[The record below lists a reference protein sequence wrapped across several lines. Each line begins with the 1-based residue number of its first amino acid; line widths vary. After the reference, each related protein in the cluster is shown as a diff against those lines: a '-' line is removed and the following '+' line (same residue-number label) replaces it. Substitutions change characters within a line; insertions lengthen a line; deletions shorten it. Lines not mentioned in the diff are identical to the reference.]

1 VAPKSAELRAGEQ
14 HSAADSAPDTRALPP
29 EFIASIRGVE
39 DRLDLDLLTLAFQFS
54 AEKHAGQKRSSGED
68 YITHCVAVASI
79 LAEIHPDTISI
90 AASFLH
96 DVVEDSTSTV
106 EEVRQEF
113 GTEIATLVDGL
124 TKISRVE
131 IRSLA
136 ERQVE
141 SYRKLLLS
149 MARDAR
155 VIIVKL
161 ADRLHNMRTLEHLD
175 RDRQRRIAL
184 ETREIYAPLA
194 HRLGMARVRWELED
208 LAFKFLEPDE
218 YRSLAD
224 TISVKRSEREDLI
237 RQMVGP
243 LREELRA
250 AGLDCKVEGRAK
262 HLWSIHRKMALRQ
275 KPYEEIYDVLAV
287 RVVLPTIRD
296 CYHALGVIHNKWTPL
311 TERFHDYIATPKS
324 NLYQSLHTT
333 IFGPGGRLYEIQLRT
348 EEMHRTAELGIAAHW
363 RYKEGATGDE
373 VDETLTWFRQVLEW
387 QQETREPD
395 EFLEFL
401 KIDLFQ
407 DEIFVF
413 TPAGDVKQLPKGA
426 TPIDFAFAV
435 HTEVGRRCAGAKV
448 NGRIAPLSRA
458 LRNGDT
464 VEILTSDS
472 QTPSRDW
479 LGFVQTTRARHR
491 IRQWIRREEQDIA
504 ARLGREI
511 LAREWKKRKAKPEES
526 DLAEAAG
533 ILGIDGGADG
543 LHAAV
548 GRGDIGLTRVA
559 RAVLREEAEA
569 GRPERDPSPLHK
581 LVKRVW
587 SGSKGVRIQGMDNLM
602 VRYSQCCQPV
612 PGDEVMGYITVGRG
626 ISIHRQDCPN
636 ILNLPELPERRI
648 LIDWDVDGSQRF
660 LVRILMEGTDRHGLF
675 ADIARSISDT
685 GTNIQSADIKAVEG
699 GMQGQFVIEVENLAH
714 LKKVMRQI
722 RRVRGVLA
730 VERKESLGDSD
741 LTLTSAQG
749 VDEPP
754 RGQSYAQPDGHGN
767 DLI

>member
-1 VAPKSAELRAGEQ
+1 VTPESARASSTQRESPPSG
-14 HSAADSAPDTRALPP
+14 ADWARSILP
-29 EFIASIRGVE
+29 RGFLDAVRESE
-39 DRLDLDLLTLAFQFS
+39 DRLDLGLLALAFQYS

-68 YITHCVAVASI
+68 YITHCVAVATI
-79 LAEIHPDTISI
+79 LAEIHPDTVSI

-96 DVVEDSTSTV
+96 DVVEDCGV
-106 EEVRQEF
+106 PLEEVRREF
-113 GTEIATLVDGL
+113 GEEIATLVDGL
-124 TKISRVE
+124 TKIGRVE

-149 MARDAR
+149 MAQDAR

-175 RDRQRRIAL
+175 RDRRRRIAL

-208 LAFKFLEPDE
+208 HAFKFLEPE
-218 YRSLAD
+218 QYRALVD
-224 TISVKRSEREDLI
+224 TVAEKRSEREGLI
-237 RQMVGP
+237 HRMVQP
-243 LREELRA
+243 LEAELRA
-250 AGLDCKVEGRAK
+250 AGLECRVEGRAK
-262 HLWSIHRKMALRQ
+262 HLWSIWRKMQKRE

-287 RVVLPTIRD
+287 RVVLPTVRD

-363 RYKEGATGDE
+363 RYKEGHTGDE
-373 VDETLTWFRQVLEW
+373 VDEKLAWFRQVLEW
-387 QQETREPD
+387 QQETKEPE

-413 TPAGDVKQLPKGA
+413 TPAGDVKQLPRGA

-435 HTEVGRRCAGAKV
+435 HTEVGLHCAGAKV

-464 VEILTSDS
+464 VEILTSDG

-479 LGFVQTTRARHR
+479 LGFVQTSRARHR
-491 IRQWIRREEQDIA
+491 IRQWIRKEETEA
-504 ARLGREI
+504 AVRLGQEI
-511 LAREWKKRKAKPEES
+511 LNREWKRLPEKPGDEA
-526 DLAEAAG
+526 LAAVADS
-533 ILGIDGGADG
+533 LGIEGGADG

-548 GRGDIGLTRVA
+548 GRGDVGITRVVNATFPDREADPA
-559 RAVLREEAEA
+559 REKMR
-569 GRPERDPSPLHK
+569 SPLSK
-581 LVKRVW
+581 LVQRVW

-602 VRYSQCCQPV
+602 IRYSQCCQPV
-612 PGDEVMGYITVGRG
+612 PGDEVIGYITVGRG
-626 ISIHRQDCPN
+626 ISIHRRDCPN
-636 ILNLPELPERRI
+636 VLNLPDLPERRI
-648 LIDWDVDGSQRF
+648 MIDWDDDGSQRF
-660 LVRILMEGTDRHGLF
+660 LVRIVMEGTDRHGLF

-685 GTNIQSADIKAVEG
+685 GTNIQSADIKSTEG
-699 GMQGQFVIEVENLAH
+699 GMTGQFVVEVENLAH

-722 RRVRGVLA
+722 RRVKGVLT
-730 VERKESLGDSD
+730 VERKESFGDSD
-741 LTLTSAQG
+741 LTLE
-749 VDEPP
+749 V
-754 RGQSYAQPDGHGN
+754 
-767 DLI
+767 

>member
-1 VAPKSAELRAGEQ
+1 MATKSTEVRKKD
-14 HSAADSAPDTRALPP
+14 DSAPHQGDSAASILPP
-29 EFIASIRGVE
+29 EFMEAIAGSE
-39 DRLDLDLLTLAFQFS
+39 DRLDLELLALAFQY
-54 AEKHAGQKRSSGED
+54 AKDKHAGQKRSSGED
-68 YITHCVAVASI
+68 YITHCVQVATI
-79 LAEIHPDTISI
+79 LGEIHRDTVSI
-90 AASFLH
+90 AASLLH
-96 DVVEDSTSTV
+96 DVVEDSRTTV
-106 EEVRQEF
+106 EEIEREF
-113 GTEIATLVDGL
+113 GSEIATIVDGL

-141 SYRKLLLS
+141 TYRKLLLS

-161 ADRLHNMRTLEHLD
+161 ADRLHNMRTLEHLNPAS
-175 RDRQRRIAL
+175 QRRIAL
-184 ETREIYAPLA
+184 ETRDIYAPLA

-208 LAFKFLEPDE
+208 LAFKFLEAEE
-218 YRSLAD
+218 YRAVATTVSD
-224 TISVKRSEREDLI
+224 KRSEREALI
-237 RQMVGP
+237 AQMVAP

-250 AGLDCKVEGRAK
+250 AGLDCDVEGRAK
-262 HLWSIHRKMALRQ
+262 HLWSIHRKMAKRGR
-275 KPYEEIYDVLAV
+275 PYEEIYDGLAV
-287 RVVLPTIRD
+287 RVILDSVRD

-363 RYKEGATGDE
+363 RYKESREGDE
-373 VDETLTWFRQVLEW
+373 VDEKLTWFRQVLEW
-387 QQETREPD
+387 QQETREPE

-426 TPIDFAFAV
+426 TPIDFAYAV
-435 HTEVGRRCAGAKV
+435 HTEVGTRCSGAKV

-479 LGFVQTTRARHR
+479 LGFVQTSRARHR
-491 IRQWIRREEQDIA
+491 VKQWIRREEYDSSV
-504 ARLGREI
+504 RLGREI
-511 LAREWKKRKAKPEES
+511 LAREWRRKHLKPTEAEI
-526 DLAEAAG
+526 EAAVKA
-533 ILGIDGGADG
+533 LGVNDGADG
-543 LHAAV
+543 LFAAV
-548 GRGDIGLTRVA
+548 GRGDIGMTKVM
-559 RAVLREEAEA
+559 RAVFPEDM
-569 GRPERDPSPLHK
+569 PEREKLDHPLSK
-581 LVKRVW
+581 FVKKVW

-612 PGDEVMGYITVGRG
+612 PGDEVIGYITVGRG
-626 ISIHRQDCPN
+626 ISIHRRDCPN
-636 ILNLPELPERRI
+636 VLNLPDLPERRI
-648 LIDWDVDGSQRF
+648 VIDWDDDGAQRF
-660 LVRILMEGTDRHGLF
+660 LVRIVMEGTDRHGLF
-675 ADIARSISDT
+675 ADIAKSISDT
-685 GTNIQSADIKAVEG
+685 GTNIQSADIKSTEG
-699 GMQGQFVIEVENLAH
+699 GMTGQFVVEVENLAH

-722 RRVRGVLA
+722 RRVKGVIS
-730 VERKESLGDSD
+730 VERKESFGDSD
-741 LTLTSAQG
+741 LTLE
-749 VDEPP
+749 V
-754 RGQSYAQPDGHGN
+754 
-767 DLI
+767 